1 MPYRNQQI
9 LLCRA
14 PHIKTSGHSSDQLT
28 LLHFLDKKKKKKRNE
43 GMAFSQL
50 LKMF

>member
-14 PHIKTSGHSSDQLT
+14 PHSKTYASSDQLM
-28 LLHFLDKKKKKKRNE
+28 LLHFLDKKKEKKSNE

-50 LKMF
+50 LKIF

>member
-14 PHIKTSGHSSDQLT
+14 PHSKTYASSDQLM
-28 LLHFLDKKKKKKRNE
+28 LLHFLDKKKKKKKKVTRE
-43 GMAFSQL
+43 WHFHSY
-50 LKMF
+50 